1 MVAGKLVERV
11 HVDALSLNPYL
22 LLVDILESDNILA
35 LFIYFVLRLSVKNV
49 QEEQNVEIF
58 HCQKCIKIALKL
70 NDYSE
75 EISCDWIE

>member
-1 MVAGKLVERV
+1 MINGSRETSRTRACWCFLAESV
-11 HVDALSLNPYL
+11 
-22 LLVDILESDNILA
+22 VDILESDNILA
-35 LFIYFVLRLSVKNV
+35 LFIYFVLRMSVKNV

-75 EISCDWIE
+75 EISCD

>member
-1 MVAGKLVERV
+1 M
-11 HVDALSLNPYL
+11 
-22 LLVDILESDNILA
+22 
-35 LFIYFVLRLSVKNV
+35 SVKNV

-75 EISCDWIE
+75 EISCD

>member
-35 LFIYFVLRLSVKNV
+35 LFIYFVLRMSVKTFRKNRMWKSSTV
-49 QEEQNVEIF
+49 
-58 HCQKCIKIALKL
+58 KSALK
-70 NDYSE
+70 
-75 EISCDWIE
+75 

>member
-35 LFIYFVLRLSVKNV
+35 
-49 QEEQNVEIF
+49 
-58 HCQKCIKIALKL
+58 
-70 NDYSE
+70 
-75 EISCDWIE
+75 